1 MTSQYT
7 ELANGKRHW
16 KQTIYLAEMFDR
28 YHRGERDSH
37 DFFRTVLMGD
47 LGLKKGDYTTWVAT
61 CDCLCDFCL
70 SIGDGRVSVCPFP
83 DQYVSEYKWVV
94 KGGAFEE
101 VVEDMEKIF
110 EVIRRAWEFS
120 L

>member
-1 MTSQYT
+1 MITQYT

-37 DFFRTVLMGD
+37 DFFRTVFMGE
-47 LGLKKGDYTTWVAT
+47 LGLKKGDYTTYIDT
-61 CDCLCDFCL
+61 YDCLCECCL
-70 SIGDGRVSVCPFP
+70 SIGDGRVSVCPF
-83 DQYVSEYKWVV
+83 DVSEYKWVV
-94 KGGAFEE
+94 KSGDFEE

-110 EVIRRAWEFS
+110 EVIRRAWGK
-120 L
+120 